1 MQLIQLLAAG
11 LKNTD
16 GTNLAA
22 GKVLHYAAGTTTLKN
37 LYTDYAGTTPA
48 AQPVVLDSRG
58 TAEVYGTGLYKL
70 VITDADDAIIDTI
83 DNFTASGGSTITP
96 ATVVV
101 ATADGQSLFA
111 TPTYTPGSGNLH
123 VYRNG
128 IRLAT
133 GYTETSSSSI
143 TLGTELAGITRVGT
157 EMMFEVF

>member
-11 LKNTD
+11 LKDID

-37 LYTDYAGTTPA
+37 MYTDYAGATPA
-48 AQPVVLDSRG
+48 AQPIILDSRG
-58 TAEVYGTGLYKL
+58 TAKVFGSGLYKL
-70 VITDADDAIIDTI
+70 VITDADDAIVSTI
-83 DNFTASGGSTITP
+83 DNFTVGGGAITP

-101 ATADGQSLFA
+101 ATSNGQAVFA
-111 TPTYTPGSGNLH
+111 TPTYTPGTGGLH
-123 VYRNG
+123 VYMNG
-128 IRLAT
+128 TRLAT

-143 TLGTELAGITRVGT
+143 TLGAELANIVLAGT